1 MSCRKG
7 KRRADLLGISAQDS
21 RSIFGMAK
29 RLSNGTAGGVRRM
42 DLTCDER
49 TSESPL
55 VEKIWRYES
64 GGTGVSFIS
73 MAETHCGIVVT
84 KCKGKTTLTVRGPE
98 TKATPAHCP
107 ADAEF
112 LGIMF
117 KFGAFMPNLPA
128 GMVMDRRDVNLPE
141 ATSKSFW
148 LNGSAWEYPNH
159 ENADAFVNW
168 LVRDGLLVY
177 HPVAEA
183 VLKGQPAETSLRT
196 VQRRFLQ
203 TTGLTC
209 AATRQ
214 IVRARYA
221 VTLLMRG
228 LSILDT
234 VHEAGYFDQPHL
246 TRSLKH
252 FIGLTPA
259 QINDEARSVP
269 LSFLYK
275 TAPIFELKIRTS
287 EQLRNG
293 SAGSAIGDWP
303 AEITPRVERA
313 LGTAQ
318 NA

>member
-1 MSCRKG
+1 
-7 KRRADLLGISAQDS
+7 
-21 RSIFGMAK
+21 
-29 RLSNGTAGGVRRM
+29 M

-49 TSESPL
+49 ASESPL
-55 VEKIWRYES
+55 VEKIWRYQSE
-64 GGTGVSFIS
+64 GTAVSFLS

-84 KCKGKTTLTVRGPE
+84 KCRGKTTLTVRGPE
-98 TKATPAHCP
+98 TKATLAYCP

-112 LGIMF
+112 LGIMI

-148 LNGSAWEYPNH
+148 LNGSVWQYPNH
-159 ENADAFVNW
+159 ENADAFVEW
-168 LVRDGLLVY
+168 LARDGLLVY

-183 VLKGQPAETSLRT
+183 VLKGQPARVSLRT

-209 AATRQ
+209 TTAHQ

-221 VTLLMRG
+221 LSLLMRG
-228 LSILDT
+228 ASILDA

-259 QINDEARSVP
+259 QLIDEARSVP

-275 TAPIFELKIRTS
+275 TAPIFELKIRMF
-287 EQLRNG
+287 Q
-293 SAGSAIGDWP
+293 
-303 AEITPRVERA
+303 
-313 LGTAQ
+313 Q
-318 NA
+318 